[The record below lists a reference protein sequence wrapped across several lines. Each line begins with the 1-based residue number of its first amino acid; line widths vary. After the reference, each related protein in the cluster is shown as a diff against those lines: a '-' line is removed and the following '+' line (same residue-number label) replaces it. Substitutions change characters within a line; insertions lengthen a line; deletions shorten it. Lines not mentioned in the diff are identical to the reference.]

1 MPRLTIKAINDKI
14 APHGVELVKGCG
26 YFYFADIG
34 EAFVA
39 DSVASVYSAQLNCM
53 SLAAWT
59 DHVATSVAA
68 TL

>member
-14 APHGVELVKGCG
+14 APHGVELVKGDG

-39 DSVASVYSAQLNCM
+39 DRVASVWSAQLNCM
-53 SLAAWT
+53 SLASWT
-59 DHVATSVAA
+59 DHVATAVAA
-68 TL
+68 TA